1 MSLRS
6 KIEPFSGIIYL
17 VIGAALTVGFYFICR
32 KMGYR
37 FFSGVDYSA
46 KAAEIW
52 APCVF
57 LASSVSTTIVW
68 LLREIPDEP
77 RWGLFVTGLVLLVA
91 WLCGLPR
98 LFPWPITAECILG
111 LIAANAMYY
120 GVSD

>member
-6 KIEPFSGIIYL
+6 KLEPLGGIMYL
-17 VIGAALTVGFYFICR
+17 AIGAALAVVFFFICR

-37 FFSGVDYSA
+37 FFSGVDYSE
-46 KAAEIW
+46 KVAEIW
-52 APCVF
+52 VPCAF

-68 LLREIPDEP
+68 LLREIPGKP

-111 LIAANAMYY
+111 IIAANAMYY